1 MHKAV
6 TSTSVLCLLSS
17 WVTDW
22 PGRASSPEY
31 VCWDESINTCPPP
44 FHVLQASNPLYRKPI
59 STHSVD
65 FTFNKFN
72 KSYNG
77 TVD

>member
-1 MHKAV
+1 M
-6 TSTSVLCLLSS
+6 LCLPPS
-17 WVTDW
+17 WWLTVW
-22 PGRASSPEY
+22 GRASSLGLLVDMRDLTQSSY
-31 VCWDESINTCPPP
+31 LHT
-44 FHVLQASNPLYRKPI
+44 LQASNPLYRKPI
-59 STHSVD
+59 STHTVD